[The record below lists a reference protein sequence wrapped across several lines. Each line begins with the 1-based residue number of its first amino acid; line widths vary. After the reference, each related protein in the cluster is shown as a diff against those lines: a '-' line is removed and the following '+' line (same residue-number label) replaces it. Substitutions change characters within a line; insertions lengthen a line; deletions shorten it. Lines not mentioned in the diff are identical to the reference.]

1 MCKSTLFL
9 KIAQIASLATV
20 ATTFSVAVSAQPVAN
35 PNVSCPEGT
44 QLVAK
49 FNWNSEY
56 VFEKPVGNEGIVAVS
71 GTALA
76 GNWSATIPVSYVILK
91 GSTQTYQYT
100 TNSNSGGFSYLD
112 LPVNNGGQHPAIS
125 NIQFCAPKVPQM
137 CEDWDFV
144 KDSFNDGTAIEKWVN
159 KKGVVSWPV
168 TYGGNQFE
176 IYGMAVKQEGNDI
189 LVAINTNIP
198 LQGNDLSEFIASQ
211 NWSASK
217 KPTDN
222 LIGLGDLILNFEGTK
237 YGVHFANNDAGVQEF
252 GVYTDISTKD
262 VTAKNIGWSSLASYQ
277 QGITKAGKT
286 PSLGNVDFE
295 DGYFNLAGKNTY
307 GQIVLDKGTKIA
319 DIHMLDSKKLPDF
332 ATTFGTAVGQYTYGF
347 KFTKTAQMI
356 GDVTAHLF
364 AECFND
370 GVALKTN
377 IAGSCKPLLGEGLNN
392 LTATADQAGITL
404 SWQTAGDSIAVLN
417 VWRAE
422 MGADGQY
429 TNITKIAEG
438 LNANSYTDA
447 EVTAGVNYYYAVE
460 QISFT
465 AENKFSE
472 VVSAVAQ

>member
-9 KIAQIASLATV
+9 KIAQVASLATV
-20 ATTFSVAVSAQPVAN
+20 VTTFSVAVSAQPVAN

-49 FNWNSEY
+49 FNWNSAY
-56 VFEKPVGNEGIVAVS
+56 VFEKPVGNEGIITV
-71 GTALA
+71 GGDALT

-91 GSTQTYQYT
+91 GSTQTYQYA

-112 LPVNNGGQHPAIS
+112 LLPNNGGQHPAIS

-144 KDSFNDGTAIEKWVN
+144 KDSFTDGTAIEKRVN
-159 KKGVVSWPV
+159 GKGGVSWA
-168 TYGGNQFE
+168 TIYGGNQFE
-176 IYGMAVKQEGNDI
+176 IYGMALKQEGNDI

-198 LQGNDLSEFIASQ
+198 LQGNDLSEFIA
-211 NWSASK
+211 AEGLTL
-217 KPTDN
+217 TDN

-237 YGVHFANNDAGVQEF
+237 YGVHFTNNDAGVQEF
-252 GVYTDISTKD
+252 GVYTNISTKD
-262 VTAKNIGWSSLASYQ
+262 VTASNIGWSSL
-277 QGITKAGKT
+277 TKYRKYVTDAGKT
-286 PSLGNVDFE
+286 PSLGDVTFDE
-295 DGYFNLAGKNTY
+295 GYFNLAGKNTY
-307 GQIVLDKGTKIA
+307 GQIVIDKGTKIA
-319 DIHMLDSKKLPDF
+319 DIQMLDSAKLPNF
-332 ATTFGTAVGQYTYGF
+332 ATAFGTAVGQYTHGF
-347 KFTKTAQMI
+347 KFTKTAQMT

-392 LTATADQAGITL
+392 LTTTADQAGITL
-404 SWQTAGDSIAVLN
+404 SWQIEGDSIAVLN

-422 MGADGQY
+422 LGADGKY
-429 TNITKIAEG
+429 INITKIAED
-438 LNANSYTDA
+438 LDADSLTDA
-447 EVTAGVNYYYAVE
+447 AVTAGVTYYYAVE